1 MRSLLYLTL
10 AVALF
15 CSTLIAGTTG
25 KIAGSVTEQGH
36 GEPLAGANVTVVGTR
51 LGASTGPD
59 GSYFILNVPPG
70 VYDLRVTLI
79 GYASTTVKNVRVE
92 VDRTAKID
100 IQAASST
107 VDFDEVVIRAVAP
120 PFQRDATAS
129 VSVISSEQIA
139 NLPAKDFSEILALQ
153 AGVSGSGNN
162 LYIRGGRSNEV
173 AYLIDGMYVKDP
185 VLGSRGTTIH
195 NDAISELQLMSGTF
209 NAEYGGAMS
218 GVVNIVTKEGGKQFS
233 GFLEGRTSDF
243 FLKPFSTYHENRYT
257 GSLSGPIMGDDLG
270 FYLSGERDSRGS
282 WLPFGSDHTISLIG
296 KLTARPIA
304 AVKSNLTWRYTE
316 EENHPYNHRW
326 KYIPDQYLRVRDKS
340 RQAIL
345 GITHTVSPSF
355 FYDVRASYFSQ
366 SYYSG
371 IDKDTAEYIPV
382 GGYEYV
388 ASAGNAHE
396 FYSLQDPVS
405 MTRNSTTT
413 IDIKG
418 DGTWQANS
426 WNEIRVGFEFKKHS
440 IDFFDVYDPK
450 RVNPYITSFQQN
462 PLEGSAYIQDQIA
475 LAALVV
481 NLGLRYDY
489 VNQRSPFRSNPLDP
503 TSIVQSR
510 PKQQWSPRLGVAH
523 PISDRT
529 SLHFSYGRFF
539 QNPDYFRL
547 FENSQYD
554 IGTKDPLFGQP
565 DLDPERTTAYE
576 VGISHQFT
584 DALSGSFTAAYKD
597 VAGLIGTQYYSP
609 YVGGRYVAYSVYV
622 NEAYANIKS
631 FEVRLNMR
639 RVGYVGG
646 MITYTYSVARGSASS
661 EQEDYPGTT
670 ESTLLYPLN
679 WDRTHMFN
687 MNLVFG
693 IPDGDG
699 PAIFG
704 AYPLENTTLDV
715 LVKAAS
721 GEPYTPSARR
731 SNYIPKNS
739 GRMPATFSVDL
750 EASKSFTIGPLSFDA
765 FVEVLNLTNARN
777 VVYVWSDTGDP
788 DVTYD
793 GGHSLEYQ
801 LDPSNYGP
809 PRRMRI
815 GARLKF

>member
-1 MRSLLYLTL
+1 MKLLLHLTW
-10 AVALF
+10 AAALF
-15 CSTLIAGTTG
+15 CSTLFAGTTG
-25 KIAGSVTEQGH
+25 KIAGTVTEQGS
-36 GEPLAGANVTVVGTR
+36 GDPLAGANVTVVGTR

-59 GSYFILNVPPG
+59 GTYFILNIPPG
-70 VYDLRVTLI
+70 VYDLHVTLI
-79 GYASTTVKNVRVE
+79 GYQTATIKNVRVE

-100 IQAASST
+100 IQSSSSA
-107 VDFDEVVIRAVAP
+107 VGLDEVVVRAVAP

-129 VSVISSEQIA
+129 VAVVSSEQIA
-139 NLPAKDFSEILALQ
+139 ELPAKDFADILALQ
-153 AGVSGSGNN
+153 AGVAGSGNN

-218 GVVNIVTKEGGKQFS
+218 GVVNIVTKEGGKVFT

-243 FLKPFSTYHENRYT
+243 FVKPFSTYHENRYT
-257 GSLSGPIMGDDLG
+257 GSLSGPIFSDDLG
-270 FYLSGERDSRGS
+270 FYLSGERDARGS
-282 WLPFGSDHTISLIG
+282 WFPFGSDKTISLIG
-296 KLTARPIA
+296 KLSARPQSSI
-304 AVKSNLTWRYTE
+304 KSTLTWRYTD

-326 KYIPDQYLRVRDKS
+326 KFIPEQYLRIREMS

-355 FYDVRASYFSQ
+355 FYDLRLSYFSQ

-371 IDKDTAEYIPV
+371 VDKDTSQYIPV
-382 GGYEYV
+382 GAYEYF
-388 ASAGNAHE
+388 SNIGNGHE
-396 FYSLQDPVS
+396 FYSLEDPVE
-405 MTRNSTTT
+405 MTKNATTT
-413 IDIKG
+413 IDFKG
-418 DGTWQANS
+418 DATWQADT
-426 WNEIRVGFEFKKHS
+426 WNEIRAGFEFKKHKL
-440 IDFFDVYDPK
+440 DFFDVYDPK
-450 RVNPYITSFQQN
+450 RVNPYITSFRQN
-462 PLEGSAYIQDQIA
+462 PLEGSAYLQDQIT
-475 LAALVV
+475 LSALVV

-503 TSIVQSR
+503 TSIVESR

-539 QNPDYFRL
+539 QNPDYLRL

-554 IGTKDPLFGQP
+554 IATKDPLFGQP

-576 VGISHQFT
+576 VGVSHQFT
-584 DALSGSFTAAYKD
+584 EALSGSFIAAYKD
-597 VAGLIGTQYYSP
+597 VTGLIGTQYYYP
-609 YVGGRYVAYSVYV
+609 YVGGRYVAYTIYV

-631 FEVRLNMR
+631 FEIRLNMR
-639 RVGYVGG
+639 RTGYVGG
-646 MITYTYSVARGSASS
+646 MLTYTYSVAKGSASS

-670 ESTLLYPLN
+670 ISTLLYPLN

-687 MNLVFG
+687 LNMIFG
-693 IPDGDG
+693 IPEGEG
-699 PAIFG
+699 LSIFG
-704 AYPLENTTLDV
+704 SRPFENTTVDL

-739 GRMPATFSVDL
+739 GRMPATYSIDL
-750 EASKSFTIGPLSFDA
+750 EASKTWKINPLSVEV
-765 FVEVLNLTNARN
+765 FVEVLNLTNAKN
-777 VVYVWSDTGDP
+777 VVYVWTDTGDP
-788 DVTYD
+788 DVSYD
-793 GGHSLEYQ
+793 GGHSIEYQ